1 MLTSR
6 ARSSR
11 KEGSRA
17 STPSLNAASSSSRT
31 PAPAAS
37 IRRASINPVY
47 RRRCCGGG
55 VRSPQ
60 IPGGRPSLRP
70 KRGGER
76 SPQMPGGRASLRPK
90 GGPGRHAVVG
100 LGARVP
106 PRQRPHQVAVLAAW
120 IRRLRADHDEGR
132 DGTAVHLSSDPGHWI
147 LTYPWSRSDRGREI
161 AEAAFHLAE
170 RDISPARSDRQTG
183 RRSRLVARWN
193 ERIEA
198 AGGPPPTWLR
208 DADRR
213 IPVVSRSGTNG
224 PSTTTRLTTAHLLL
238 AARDLD

>member
-31 PAPAAS
+31 PPPAAS

-90 GGPGRHAVVG
+90 GGPTPARQRVLGRPVPPPWNAIGILPPTVRLIEIRLLDGPNVYRLDPAVKLEVAIGRRRTWYGQREPGRHAVVR
-100 LGARVP
+100 LGARVR

-132 DGTAVHLSSDPGHWI
+132 DGTAVHISSDPGHWI
-147 LTYPWSRSDRGREI
+147 LTYPWRRSDRAREI

-170 RDISPARSDRQTG
+170 RDISPA
-183 RRSRLVARWN
+183 
-193 ERIEA
+193 
-198 AGGPPPTWLR
+198 
-208 DADRR
+208 
-213 IPVVSRSGTNG
+213 
-224 PSTTTRLTTAHLLL
+224 
-238 AARDLD
+238 